1 MKEHPPWGP
10 VRQHE
15 SGAQLFT
22 KSPLGENAAVL
33 AESSGERPHRHAVE
47 LASRRWRGGQIPQGR
62 RRAATNLIEA
72 LGLTSGILKSIL
84 GACSNQPVS
93 PVHRD
98 NLFYALLLA
107 ENDGISTFGASG
119 ILKDGASGACA
130 HIDR

>member
-47 LASRRWRGGQIPQGR
+47 LASRRWRGGHGSAVAETR
-62 RRAATNLIEA
+62 
-72 LGLTSGILKSIL
+72 
-84 GACSNQPVS
+84 
-93 PVHRD
+93 RD
-98 NLFYALLLA
+98 NLIYALIRCSTVLGVASGRSLSVICPKVVLTLTV
-107 ENDGISTFGASG
+107 DIST
-119 ILKDGASGACA
+119 DV
-130 HIDR
+130 IDAFLAALWL

>member
-1 MKEHPPWGP
+1 MAWRPD
-10 VRQHE
+10 
-15 SGAQLFT
+15 SAGAET
-22 KSPLGENAAVL
+22 
-33 AESSGERPHRHAVE
+33 
-47 LASRRWRGGQIPQGR
+47 RRD
-62 RRAATNLIEA
+62 NLIEA

-107 ENDGISTFGASG
+107 ENDGMSTFGASG

-130 HIDR
+130 HIDQRVRHAATI

>member
-10 VRQHE
+10 VRQH
-15 SGAQLFT
+15 QC
-22 KSPLGENAAVL
+22 
-33 AESSGERPHRHAVE
+33 HAVE

-84 GACSNQPVS
+84 GACSNQPMS
-93 PVHRD
+93 PVHSD
-98 NLFYALLLA
+98 NLFYALSLA
-107 ENDGISTFGASG
+107 ENDGISGIFGASGSFGASG

-130 HIDR
+130 HIDQ

>member
-72 LGLTSGILKSIL
+72 LGLTSGILGISKSKEGALGASGILKSIL
-84 GACSNQPVS
+84 GACQKINQ
-93 PVHRD
+93 
-98 NLFYALLLA
+98 
-107 ENDGISTFGASG
+107 
-119 ILKDGASGACA
+119 
-130 HIDR
+130 